1 MLMAPSLAPPVL
13 FLHQSSFW
21 LETSF
26 LFCHWGQ
33 NKPEELPMKES
44 YHSLPTA
51 YFGWEKGGVRK
62 ERQKGRKKE
71 EMRDERREE

>member
-1 MLMAPSLAPPVL
+1 
-13 FLHQSSFW
+13 
-21 LETSF
+21 
-26 LFCHWGQ
+26 
-33 NKPEELPMKES
+33 MKES

-51 YFGWEKGGVRK
+51 YFRWEKGGVRK